1 MSPRPA
7 SSSAAPGDVAAGQV
21 SRMLAMVPYISR
33 RPGVAIAE
41 LAREFGV
48 SADQVVADLNVLMM
62 CGEPGYFP
70 DDLIDVV
77 IDDEDGTVSIGYDAG
92 LAQPVRL
99 TAEELTTLTSALRV
113 LADQAGLIDSDAV
126 HSALGKMEAAA
137 GGAPVGVAVAAAD
150 PGPALAVV
158 REAIESH
165 RRVRMTY
172 YTASRDDA
180 TERDV
185 DPIRLL
191 ILDGFSYLEGY
202 CYRAES
208 IRMFRLDRIDRIEVL
223 DTPAQAPLWS
233 DNTVPDRLFTPGADA
248 STVTVRLAGSAAW
261 IAEYFAVE
269 VVQDRAADGGL
280 VGRLTGADD
289 EWLIRLL
296 LSLGAAATAVDRP
309 DLVREVRERASAA
322 LAAYGVTDAHDP
334 GAADGVRAAAKR
346 Q

>member
-1 MSPRPA
+1 MSRKPA
-7 SSSAAPGDVAAGQV
+7 DSTAAPADVATGQV
-21 SRMLAMVPYISR
+21 SRMLALVPYISR
-33 RPGVAIAE
+33 RPGIAIAE

-48 SADQVVADLNVLMM
+48 PADQIVADLNVLMM

-92 LAQPVRL
+92 LAQPIRL

-113 LADQAGLIDSDAV
+113 LADQPGLIDSDAV
-126 HSALGKMEAAA
+126 HSALRKMEAAS

-180 TERDV
+180 TDRDV

-191 ILDGFSYLEGY
+191 ILDGYSYLEGY

-208 IRMFRLDRIDRIEVL
+208 IRMFRLDRIDRIELL
-223 DTPAQAPLWS
+223 DTPAQAPLWT
-233 DNTVPDRLFTPGADA
+233 DAAVPDRLFTPGADA

-261 IAEYFAVE
+261 IAEYYAVE
-269 VVQDRAADGGL
+269 LVQDRAADGGL

-289 EWLIRLL
+289 EWLVRLL
-296 LSLGAAATAVDRP
+296 LSLGGAVTILDRP
-309 DLVREVRERASAA
+309 DLARQVRERASTA
-322 LAAYGVTDAHDP
+322 LAAYGVMTAEDG
-334 GAADGVRAAAKR
+334 GAADGVRATGER